1 MQVDIVGGSISGM
14 SAAISIKEH
23 NPSIDVVVHEKYK
36 TVGYNHEGRRCG
48 EGHTVEKEWAKWKP
62 EKKSIFDEITLGSVS
77 VGKNSFTATR
87 PSGVAIIL
95 NRQEF
100 ICQLARDAEKRNV
113 HISTG
118 DHIKSVDD
126 LDGTYIVDASGCPS
140 SIKRAVGLGTGH
152 VGVTYQQTLQD
163 ANCFRGDFIQ
173 LIYMEDLGYYWIFP
187 RDPEKR
193 EMNVGV
199 GTLGDLGF
207 DLREMLEAFKEK
219 QQITGTVSYVVGG
232 LVPLGLQYPLMH
244 ENIVFV
250 GDAGV
255 GAFPING
262 QGIYRALISGDL
274 AGQCIGTNRV
284 KRYPHLIHRAF
295 LKWNLIGICFMR
307 MNLALRHINPALFL
321 PSLNA
326 LTKLGVQ
333 LNQLTI

>member
-1 MQVDIVGGSISGM
+1 MQVDIVGGSLSGL
-14 SAAISIKEH
+14 STAISIKEH
-23 NPSIDVVVHEKYK
+23 NPSIEVVVHEKYK
-36 TVGYNHEGRRCG
+36 TIGYNHEGRRCG
-48 EGHTVEKEWAKWKP
+48 EAHNVENEWSRWKP
-62 EKKSIFDEITLGSVS
+62 EKKSIFDEITQGSVS
-77 VGKNSFTATR
+77 IGKHGYSATR
-87 PSGVAIIL
+87 SPGVAYIL

-113 HISTG
+113 RICTG
-118 DHIKSVDD
+118 DYIKSVND

-140 SIKRAVGLGTGH
+140 TIKRELGLGTGH

-163 ANCFRGDFIQ
+163 ANCFRDDSIR
-173 LIYMEDLGYYWIFP
+173 LIFMENLGYYWVFP

-193 EMNVGV
+193 EMNIGV
-199 GTLGDLGF
+199 GTLGNLGF
-207 DLREMLEAFKEK
+207 DLRELLEAFKEK
-219 QQITGTVSYVVGG
+219 EHITGTVSYVVGG

-244 ENIVFV
+244 ENILFV

-255 GAFPING
+255 GTFPING
-262 QGIYRALISGDL
+262 QGIYRALMSGDI

-284 KRYPHLIHRAF
+284 QRYPHLIHRAF
-295 LKWNLIGICFMR
+295 LKWNLIGVSFIR

-321 PSLNA
+321 PSLYT